1 MRPPL
6 CLAVIAIGACSNAGS
21 DLGPVPFSE
30 WPVEVEVFLDR
41 DASGGRTSA
50 DTIVGTASVSLRP
63 PGGGQA
69 VQTVVT
75 NTAGVA
81 RFQSVPVGEY
91 SLSVDPASLGDSI
104 SVAEVIPV
112 PLEVVVTANPI
123 EATIR
128 LKFPEFSVRQ
138 ARQQPPGKRIM
149 IRGLVLAGVQ
159 SFRDTTSHVR
169 DTSGQVRLTRVSL
182 SGGLTGND
190 PGDSVAVLGT
200 VSSRAGQPTLDQ
212 VRLYFISSRPAPV
225 ALALSTAAAAAASG
239 GTLDAGLVRITGAVI
254 AEAAVSGPDFRVVAN
269 DGSGP
274 LTVIVDGNIQLN
286 PVVFVVGR
294 TLNVTGVLV
303 PDGTGQWRL
312 KPRTAGDIAVF

>member
-1 MRPPL
+1 
-6 CLAVIAIGACSNAGS
+6 
-21 DLGPVPFSE
+21 
-30 WPVEVEVFLDR
+30 
-41 DASGGRTSA
+41 
-50 DTIVGTASVSLRP
+50 VSLRP
-63 PGGGQA
+63 PGGGKA
-69 VQTVVT
+69 VQTVLTDVG
-75 NTAGVA
+75 GVA
-81 RFQSVPVGEY
+81 RFGSVLVGEY
-91 SLSVDPASLGDSI
+91 SLSVDPASLGDSV
-104 SVAEVIPV
+104 SVAEIIPA
-112 PLEVVVTANPI
+112 PLEVVVSANPI

-128 LKFPEFSVRQ
+128 LKYPEFSIRQ
-138 ARQQPPGKRIM
+138 AREQPPGKRIM